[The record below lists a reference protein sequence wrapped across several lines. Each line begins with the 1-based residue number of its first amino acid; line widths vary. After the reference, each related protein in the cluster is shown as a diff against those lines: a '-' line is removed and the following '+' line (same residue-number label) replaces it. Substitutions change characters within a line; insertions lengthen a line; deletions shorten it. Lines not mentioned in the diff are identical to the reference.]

1 MPGRLP
7 LFWRRNARH
16 LHNHAMEPIT
26 LTTARLTLRA
36 LTTADVDAVY
46 RACQDGAIQ
55 RWTTVPSPYRRADAE
70 YFVNKVCPEG
80 WRQGTEFTFGAV
92 DPAGN
97 GALVAAISL
106 SVRATRTAELG
117 FWTAAEYRGRGLMT
131 EAVEAVT
138 RWGFTRIPLD
148 RIFWRAEVG
157 NAASRATALRA
168 GFVPEGTE
176 RAGILNNG
184 VRRDC
189 WVAALLPTD
198 VGLPST
204 DAYVPARTPAA
215 RPTPAPGTA

>member
-1 MPGRLP
+1 
-7 LFWRRNARH
+7 
-16 LHNHAMEPIT
+16 MEPIT

-36 LTTADVDAVY
+36 LTAADVDAVY

-70 YFVNKVCPEG
+70 YFVNRVCPEG
-80 WRQGTEFTFGAV
+80 WQQGTEFTFGAV
-92 DPAGN
+92 DTAGH
-97 GALVAAISL
+97 GALVAAIGL
-106 SVRATRTAELG
+106 SMRATRTAELG

-138 RWGFTRIPLD
+138 RWGFTQIPLD

-157 NAASRATALRA
+157 NAPSRATALRA
-168 GFVPEGTE
+168 GFVPERTE

-198 VGLPST
+198 IGLPST
-204 DAYVPARTPAA
+204 DAYVPARTPAPERA
-215 RPTPAPGTA
+215 AE

>member
-1 MPGRLP
+1 
-7 LFWRRNARH
+7 
-16 LHNHAMEPIT
+16 MEPIT

-70 YFVNKVCPEG
+70 YFVNRVCPEG
-80 WRQGTEFTFGAV
+80 WQQGKFTFGAV
-92 DPAGN
+92 DTAGH
-97 GALVAAISL
+97 GALVAAIGL
-106 SVRATRTAELG
+106 SMRATRTAELG

-138 RWGFTRIPLD
+138 RWGFTQIPLD
-148 RIFWRAEVG
+148 RIVWRAEVG

-198 VGLPST
+198 IGLPST

-215 RPTPAPGTA
+215 PPAPARAAE

>member
-1 MPGRLP
+1 MAAGNR
-7 LFWRRNARH
+7 
-16 LHNHAMEPIT
+16 
-26 LTTARLTLRA
+26 
-36 LTTADVDAVY
+36 
-46 RACQDGAIQ
+46 
-55 RWTTVPSPYRRADAE
+55 
-70 YFVNKVCPEG
+70 
-80 WRQGTEFTFGAV
+80 FTFGAV
-92 DPAGN
+92 DTAGN

>member
-1 MPGRLP
+1 
-7 LFWRRNARH
+7 
-16 LHNHAMEPIT
+16 MEPIT

-36 LTTADVDAVY
+36 LATADVDAVY

-92 DPAGN
+92 DTAGN
-97 GALVAAISL
+97 GALVAISL

>member
-1 MPGRLP
+1 
-7 LFWRRNARH
+7 
-16 LHNHAMEPIT
+16 MEPIT

-36 LTTADVDAVY
+36 LTAADVDAVY

-70 YFVNKVCPEG
+70 YFVNRVCPEG
-80 WRQGTEFTFGAV
+80 WQQGTEFTFGAV
-92 DPAGN
+92 DTAGH
-97 GALVAAISL
+97 GALVAAIGL
-106 SVRATRTAELG
+106 SMRATRTAELG

-138 RWGFTRIPLD
+138 RWGFTQIPLD

-157 NAASRATALRA
+157 NAPSRATALRA

-198 VGLPST
+198 IGLPST
-204 DAYVPARTPAA
+204 DAYVPARTPAPERA
-215 RPTPAPGTA
+215 AE

>member
-1 MPGRLP
+1 
-7 LFWRRNARH
+7 
-16 LHNHAMEPIT
+16 MEPIT

-36 LTTADVDAVY
+36 LTAADVDAVY

-70 YFVNKVCPEG
+70 YFVNRVCPEG
-80 WRQGTEFTFGAV
+80 WQQGTEFTFGAV
-92 DPAGN
+92 DTAGH
-97 GALVAAISL
+97 GALVAAIGL
-106 SVRATRTAELG
+106 SMRATRTAELG
-117 FWTAAEYRGRGLMT
+117 FWTAAEYRDRGLMT

-138 RWGFTRIPLD
+138 RWGFTQIPLD

-157 NAASRATALRA
+157 NAPSRATALRA

-198 VGLPST
+198 IGLPST
-204 DAYVPARTPAA
+204 DAYVPARTPAPERA
-215 RPTPAPGTA
+215 AE

>member
-36 LTTADVDAVY
+36 LATADVDAVY

-157 NAASRATALRA
+157 NAPSRATALRA

-215 RPTPAPGTA
+215 RPAPAPGTA